1 MPSGIALLCLHW
13 RNLAMASLSTSEG
26 AGARLN
32 IAAFAGGF
40 ATFINMWCTQ
50 ALLPVLAASFHVSEA
65 RTGLTVTAPL
75 IATAMA
81 APVVGLIS
89 DRFGRKKFIL
99 GATILLLLPTVLAA
113 LAGSFEALVVWRFVQ
128 GLLLPFIFTITIA
141 YIGEETSGPVAAR
154 LAGTYMSG
162 AIFGGF
168 CGRLLAGM
176 MTSWV
181 GWRAAFWAIAGL
193 TLVLAAIIAVMLPRE
208 RLFTPMYGLRR
219 ALRAF
224 PLHLSN
230 IRLLATCA
238 VGFGVLFNL
247 VAVFTFINFR
257 LAAAPYFLGPAALGG
272 IFVVYLGGV
281 VMSPLAARLANR
293 FGRRRVMAVAAPLV
307 WAGLAL
313 TLAAPLWLIGVGLL
327 LVSSAIFMQQTLATA
342 YVGVVV
348 REAKS
353 TAVGL
358 YVAIYYIGG
367 SAGGAAPG
375 GIWHGYGWPGCVA
388 IACAMQAM
396 MLVVALR
403 HWRAD

>member
-1 MPSGIALLCLHW
+1 MS
-13 RNLAMASLSTSEG
+13 
-26 AGARLN
+26 AGSSARLN

-75 IATAMA
+75 VATAMA

-99 GATILLLLPTVLAA
+99 GAVILLLVPTILAA
-113 LAGSFEALVVWRFVQ
+113 TARSFEALVVWRFVQ

-141 YIGEETSGPVAAR
+141 YIGEETSGAAAAR

-176 MTSWV
+176 MTSGF
-181 GWRAAFWAIAGL
+181 GWRAAFWAIAAM
-193 TLVLAAIIAVMLPRE
+193 TLLLAAIIAVMLPRE
-208 RLFTPMYGLRR
+208 KLFQPMYGVRR
-219 ALRAF
+219 ALGAF

-230 IRLLATCA
+230 VELVATCV

-247 VAVFTFINFR
+247 VAVFTYINFR

-281 VMSPLAARLANR
+281 VMSPLSARLANH

-307 WAGLAL
+307 WVGLAL
-313 TLAAPLWLIGVGLL
+313 TLAAPLWLIGLGLL
-327 LVSSAIFMQQTLATA
+327 LMSSAIFMQQTLATA
-342 YVGVVV
+342 YVSVAA

-358 YVAIYYIGG
+358 YVAIYYVGG
-367 SAGGAAPG
+367 SAGGVVPG
-375 GIWHGYGWPGCVA
+375 RVWHGYGWPGCVA
-388 IACAMQAM
+388 IVCAMQVM

-403 HWRAD
+403 FWRAA

>member
-1 MPSGIALLCLHW
+1 
-13 RNLAMASLSTSEG
+13 
-26 AGARLN
+26 
-32 IAAFAGGF
+32 
-40 ATFINMWCTQ
+40 MWCTQ

-272 IFVVYLGGV
+272 DFRGVSGRGGDEPAGGEARQPVWPAAGDGGGGTPGMGRAGADPGGPALADRGWLAAGKLGDFHAADLGDSLCGRGGAGGEINRCGAVCGDLLYWRQRRGRGAGRDMARLWLAGMRCDCLRDAGDDAGGGV
-281 VMSPLAARLANR
+281 APLAGGLS
-293 FGRRRVMAVAAPLV
+293 APR
-307 WAGLAL
+307 G
-313 TLAAPLWLIGVGLL
+313 APAPVLL
-327 LVSSAIFMQQTLATA
+327 
-342 YVGVVV
+342 
-348 REAKS
+348 
-353 TAVGL
+353 
-358 YVAIYYIGG
+358 
-367 SAGGAAPG
+367 
-375 GIWHGYGWPGCVA
+375 
-388 IACAMQAM
+388 
-396 MLVVALR
+396 
-403 HWRAD
+403 